1 MADACGELRQ
11 TLITRIEGMI
21 HDVQRELHT
30 NNVEHETLDGLCFRG
45 EQLARQVARLV
56 TANVL
61 DSSVLNCIMF
71 AYEKL
76 TFCSQRVESEETGYR
91 AALLI
96 SGGRGRGRPS
106 YQNSREQLV
115 YFLRERFSRRE
126 VADMLRVSLSTVARR
141 IREHGLVN
149 LLPYSTISDED
160 LDRVVRDVQ
169 ALFPNIG
176 YRRMLGELTRRG
188 IVIQHAR
195 VRASMIRT
203 DPEGAVLRWMDTIQR
218 RSYSVYGP
226 NALWHIDGHHKLIR

>member
-11 TLITRIEGMI
+11 MLITRIEEMI
-21 HDVQRELHT
+21 HDVQRELHA

-76 TFCSQRVESEETGYR
+76 TFCSQRVESKETGYR

-106 YQNSREQLV
+106 YQISREQLV
-115 YFLRERFSRRE
+115 DFLRERFSTRE
-126 VADMLRVSLSTVARR
+126 VADTLRVSLSTVARR
-141 IREHGLVN
+141 IREYVLAN

-160 LDRVVRDVQ
+160 LDGVVRYVQ
-169 ALFPNIG
+169 ALFPDSG
-176 YRRMLGELTRRG
+176 YRRMLAW
-188 IVIQHAR
+188 V
-195 VRASMIRT
+195 S
-203 DPEGAVLRWMDTIQR
+203 
-218 RSYSVYGP
+218 
-226 NALWHIDGHHKLIR
+226 

>member
-1 MADACGELRQ
+1 M
-11 TLITRIEGMI
+11 LITRIGEMI
-21 HDVQRELHT
+21 HNVQRELHA

-106 YQNSREQLV
+106 YQIIREQLV

-141 IREHGLVN
+141 IREYGLAN
-149 LLPYSTISDED
+149 LLPHSTIPDED
-160 LDRVVRDVQ
+160 LDGVVRDVE

-176 YRRMLGELTRRG
+176 YL
-188 IVIQHAR
+188 R
-195 VRASMIRT
+195 VLAWVR
-203 DPEGAVLRWMDTIQR
+203 
-218 RSYSVYGP
+218 
-226 NALWHIDGHHKLIR
+226 